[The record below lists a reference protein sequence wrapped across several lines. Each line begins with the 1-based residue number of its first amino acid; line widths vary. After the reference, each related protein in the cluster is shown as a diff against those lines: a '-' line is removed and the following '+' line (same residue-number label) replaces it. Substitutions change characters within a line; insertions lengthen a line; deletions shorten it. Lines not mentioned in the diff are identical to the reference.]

1 MAFAFLF
8 VLFLL
13 SCLWRVAP
21 SCELPQSVSSWQINQ
36 RRGWQG
42 QDDIHCCQNKS
53 LLGQSGAKERQHL
66 FFLKVSLNESSAGN
80 RGIFKTC
87 QHDWLSLPFC
97 TLSPNHRVA
106 VAKKPLITNCW
117 LLPVAEKKRLLIAR
131 LPHSFPNN
139 VFCKK
144 CSAEECF
151 WKCFES
157 ESVA

>member
-21 SCELPQSVSSWQINQ
+21 SCRLPQSVSSWQINQ
-36 RRGWQG
+36 RRRGWQG

-53 LLGQSGAKERQHL
+53 RAGQRNANTSY
-66 FFLKVSLNESSAGN
+66 FLKVSLNESSAGK

>member
-1 MAFAFLF
+1 MVDKDKMISTAVKTNHCSDRAG
-8 VLFLL
+8 
-13 SCLWRVAP
+13 
-21 SCELPQSVSSWQINQ
+21 Q
-36 RRGWQG
+36 R
-42 QDDIHCCQNKS
+42 NANTS
-53 LLGQSGAKERQHL
+53 Y
-66 FFLKVSLNESSAGN
+66 FMKVSLNESSAGD

-151 WKCFES
+151 
-157 ESVA
+157 